1 MLLLGPG
8 RRNFPAIFVLL
19 IAQLTAAQS
28 ASKPARSRVAPTS
41 GSHFDLVDNRIFVS
55 VRLNGRGPFHFIL
68 DSGSDGHLI
77 RPEVAKALGLKPE
90 GDEQGKGNGTSSE
103 EGWQTHIASV
113 QLGSLT
119 LLNQE
124 AAVLPFK
131 QALNLFGTARVDGIL
146 GLPAFQQQVL
156 KIDYDQ
162 RVLTFTPF
170 DKFIYTGNGKVLTFE
185 QNSDDIPAVFANLDG
200 IPGNFGLDTGARAS
214 LLLFTPFVEKNLLA
228 EKYSSR
234 VEGVTGWGF
243 GGPVKTKLARAR
255 KLDLAGF
262 SISNP
267 ITRLMTQP
275 SGTSSSAEEDGLIGE
290 DVLKQFNV
298 IFDYKHHQIILEPNR
313 RFGHQDSYD
322 RTGMWVAQD
331 GDGNDFPVVDVIANG
346 PAAEAGISPGDK
358 ITAINGVP
366 AARLA
371 LPELRERWSEE
382 PPGTKLHLTV
392 IEKAGADPVAK
403 DPPGDPKDPPAAN
416 APIKKPAGKE
426 VVLVLRDLV

>member
-1 MLLLGPG
+1 MLLVGSR
-8 RRNFPAIFVLL
+8 RRNSCAALL
-19 IAQLTAAQS
+19 LLVAQFAAAQLAPKS
-28 ASKPARSRVAPTS
+28 ARARVAPTY

-55 VRLNGRGPFHFIL
+55 VRLNGRGPFRFIL

-77 RPEVAKALGLKPE
+77 RPEVAKQLGLKSE
-90 GDEQGKGNGTSSE
+90 GDEQGKGNGANSE

-124 AAVLPFK
+124 AAVLPFN

-162 RVLTFTPF
+162 RLLNFTPF

-185 QNSDDIPAVFANLDG
+185 QNSDDIPSVFANLDG
-200 IPGNFGLDTGARAS
+200 IPGSFGLDTGARAS
-214 LLLFTPFVEKNLLA
+214 LLLFTPFVEKNLLL

-243 GGPVKTKLARAR
+243 GGPVKTKLARAHR
-255 KLDLAGF
+255 LDLGGF

-275 SGTSSSAEEDGLIGE
+275 SGASASAEEDGLIGE

-298 IFDYKHHQIILEPNR
+298 VFDYKHHQIILEPNR

-331 GDGNDFPVVDVIANG
+331 GNGNDFPVVDVIANG
-346 PAAEAGISPGDK
+346 PAAEAGIAAGDK
-358 ITAINGVP
+358 ITSINGVP
-366 AARLA
+366 ASRLA

-392 IEKAGADPVAK
+392 VEKSTADPAPK
-403 DPPGDPKDPPAAN
+403 DPPGDPKDPTAKSSPL
-416 APIKKPAGKE
+416 KKPAGKE

>member
-1 MLLLGPG
+1 MLLLGSG
-8 RRNFPAIFVLL
+8 RRNFCVAVVF
-19 IAQLTAAQS
+19 LTASFAPTQV
-28 ASKPARSRVAPTS
+28 APKPAHVRVAVASAT
-41 GSHFDLVDNRIFVS
+41 HFDLVDNRIFVS
-55 VRLNGRGPFHFIL
+55 VRLNGRGPFRFIL

-77 RPEVAKALGLKPE
+77 RPEVAKQLGLKPE
-90 GDEQGKGNGTSSE
+90 GNEQGKGNGASSE

-113 QLGSLT
+113 QLGSFT
-119 LLNQE
+119 LLSQE
-124 AAVLPFK
+124 AAVLPFS

-162 RVLTFTPF
+162 RRLTFTPF
-170 DKFIYTGNGKVLTFE
+170 DKFIYTGSGKVLTFE

-214 LLLFTPFVEKNLLA
+214 LLLFPPFVEKNLLA

-255 KLDLAGF
+255 KLDLGGF

-331 GDGNDFPVVDVIANG
+331 GNDFPVVDVIANG
-346 PAAEAGISPGDK
+346 PAAEAGIAPGDK

-392 IEKAGADPVAK
+392 IEKAGADPVVK
-403 DPPGDPKDPPAAN
+403 DPPGDPPVTQKTSPL
-416 APIKKPAGKE
+416 KKNAGKE
-426 VVLVLRDLV
+426 IVLVLRDLV

>member
-1 MLLLGPG
+1 M
-8 RRNFPAIFVLL
+8 LL
-19 IAQLTAAQS
+19 IAALSSAQL
-28 ASKPARSRVAPTS
+28 ASKPARKHAATAS
-41 GSHFDLVDNRIFVS
+41 GTRFDLVDNRIFVS
-55 VRLNGRGPFHFIL
+55 VRLNGRGPFRFIL

-77 RPEVAKALGLKPE
+77 RPELAKSLGLKPE
-90 GDEQGKGNGTSSE
+90 GDEQGKGNGANSE
-103 EGWQTHIASV
+103 DGWKAHIASI

-124 AAVLPFK
+124 AAVLPFN
-131 QALNLFGTARVDGIL
+131 QVTNLFGTARVDGIL

-162 RVLTFTPF
+162 RLLSFTPF
-170 DKFIYTGNGKVLTFE
+170 DKFIYTGNGKVLAFE
-185 QNSDDIPAVFANLDG
+185 YGADDIPAIFGNLDG
-200 IPGNFGLDTGARAS
+200 IPGTFGLDTGARAS
-214 LLLFTPFVEKNLLA
+214 LLLFTPFVEKNLLT
-228 EKYSSR
+228 EKYSAR

-243 GGPVKTKLARAR
+243 GGPVKTKLARAQ
-255 KLDLAGF
+255 KLEVGGF

-267 ITRLMTQP
+267 VTRLMTQP
-275 SGTSSSAEEDGLIGE
+275 SGTNSSAEEDGLIGE

-331 GDGNDFPVVDVIANG
+331 GNDFPVVDVIANG
-346 PAAEAGISPGDK
+346 PAAEAGIAPGDK

-366 AARLA
+366 AAHLA
-371 LPELRERWSEE
+371 LPELRERWAED

-392 IEKAGADPVAK
+392 IEKASVDPVMK
-403 DPPGDPKDPPAAN
+403 DPANDPKDPQAKN
-416 APIKKPAGKE
+416 SQLKRPAGKE